1 LVAAL
6 LRYVL
11 YGSVVD
17 NREAQR
23 LGELTEEQIRAL
35 PTVAFGQRTRQND
48 LPSYSLFQ
56 VEHFR
61 WFGLEVKE
69 MSSDKDLAGATRGAL
84 RLAPS
89 CSEVEEQKA
98 KLPRQYVN
106 FTFYNARPE
115 WRLLSQTDKQRCQQE
130 FIATLDQFRKSLLI
144 HSYSTVGLRTNVDFM
159 IWRIGYDLEP
169 IQEMTAR
176 LNKTEMAKYIEP
188 TQSFLSMTKRS
199 MYIDKDNP
207 EHVEDRLHIIP
218 GKSQYLFV
226 YPFVKT
232 REWYV
237 RSAEQRQEMMDE
249 HIRIGSKYRSVK
261 LHTTYSFGLDDQEFV
276 VAFETDYPADFLD
289 LVQELRETKAS
300 SYTLRDTPMFTC
312 RQRTI
317 SECLDAL
324 G

>member
-1 LVAAL
+1 MTTDNDQ
-6 LRYVL
+6 
-11 YGSVVD
+11 GS
-17 NREAQR
+17 
-23 LGELTEEQIRAL
+23 
-35 PTVAFGQRTRQND
+35 
-48 LPSYSLFQ
+48 
-56 VEHFR
+56 
-61 WFGLEVKE
+61 
-69 MSSDKDLAGATRGAL
+69 ATRGSL
-84 RLAPS
+84 RLAPTN
-89 CSEVEEQKA
+89 SEVEEQKA
-98 KLPRQYVN
+98 KLPRQFVN
-106 FTFYNARPE
+106 FTFYLARPE
-115 WRLLSQTDKQRCQQE
+115 WRLLAEADKQRCRDE
-130 FIATLDQFRKSLLI
+130 FVRTVDDFRKSLLM

-159 IWRIGYDLEP
+159 IWRIGYELEP
-169 IQEMTAR
+169 IQAMTAR

-207 EHVEDRLHIIP
+207 DHVEDRLHIVP

-232 REWYV
+232 REWYS
-237 RSAEQRQEMMDE
+237 RPAEMRQEMMDE

-276 VAFETDYPADFLD
+276 VAFETDHPADFLD

-312 RQRTI
+312 RQRTVG
-317 SECLDAL
+317 ECLEAL

>member
-1 LVAAL
+1 
-6 LRYVL
+6 
-11 YGSVVD
+11 
-17 NREAQR
+17 
-23 LGELTEEQIRAL
+23 
-35 PTVAFGQRTRQND
+35 
-48 LPSYSLFQ
+48 
-56 VEHFR
+56 
-61 WFGLEVKE
+61 
-69 MSSDKDLAGATRGAL
+69 MSSDNDQAGNARSAL
-84 RLAPS
+84 RLAPT

-98 KLPRQYVN
+98 KLPRQFVN
-106 FTFYNARPE
+106 FTFFHARPE
-115 WRLLSQTDKQRCQQE
+115 WRLLADGDKQRCREDFVKTVEE
-130 FIATLDQFRKSLLI
+130 FRSSLLM
-144 HSYSTVGLRTNVDFM
+144 HSYSTIGLRTNVDFM
-159 IWRIGYDLEP
+159 IWRIGYELEP
-169 IQEMTAR
+169 FQEMTGR

-207 EHVEDRLHIIP
+207 DHVEDRLHIVP

-232 REWYV
+232 RDWYA
-237 RSAEQRQEMMDE
+237 RPAEVRQEMMDE

-312 RQRTI
+312 RQRTLA
-317 SECLDAL
+317 ECLEAL

>member
-1 LVAAL
+1 
-6 LRYVL
+6 
-11 YGSVVD
+11 
-17 NREAQR
+17 
-23 LGELTEEQIRAL
+23 
-35 PTVAFGQRTRQND
+35 
-48 LPSYSLFQ
+48 
-56 VEHFR
+56 
-61 WFGLEVKE
+61 
-69 MSSDKDLAGATRGAL
+69 MSSDNDQGSATRGSL
-84 RLAPS
+84 RLAPTS
-89 CSEVEEQKA
+89 SEVEEQKA
-98 KLPRQYVN
+98 KLPRQFVN
-106 FTFYNARPE
+106 FTFYRARPE
-115 WRLLSQTDKQRCQQE
+115 WRLLPEGQKQECREE
-130 FIATLDQFRKSLLI
+130 FIKTIDEFRGPLLI

-169 IQEMTAR
+169 IQEMTSR

-207 EHVEDRLHIIP
+207 EHVEDRLHIVP
-218 GKSQYLFV
+218 GKSQYLFI

-232 REWYV
+232 REWYT

-249 HIRIGSKYRSVK
+249 HIRIGTKYRSVK

-276 VAFETDYPADFLD
+276 VAFETDQPSDFLD

-312 RQRTI
+312 RQRKVA
-317 SECLDAL
+317 ECLEAL